1 MSFSSA
7 TAAHDRR
14 TRRPSRLLSFA
25 AIAGLAVSACSQP
38 AASVAPSGA
47 ASAAP
52 STAATQAASGSPATA
67 AAPAPFDNPPVK
79 IALVRQL
86 GSGDYFE
93 QWLAGAEDQA
103 AALGIELLVSDA
115 RGDNA
120 AQATNLETAIN
131 QGVAAIILD
140 HGQTE
145 TLSPG
150 IEAALAADIPL
161 VAFDVNAD
169 NEAVPQIEQ
178 SDATLAKL
186 ALDQLVADTGG
197 QGKVAYAY
205 VAGFAPL
212 DRRDAVFQEVLTANP
227 GLELVSTFGTVSD
240 STAAETQTQAAAVLT
255 ANPDIKAIFAPYDE
269 FAKGATLAVKAAGLE
284 DKVKVYGADI
294 STADIAVMTEA
305 GSPWVA
311 TAGTDP
317 GNVGRVAVRA
327 AALLAAGEDVP
338 AQIVVEPALI
348 TQAFLRDNAITSIE
362 QLGAKLTTLATPELA
377 TAPWLE
383 ALGNR

>member
-1 MSFSSA
+1 MSLTSPSPASA
-7 TAAHDRR
+7 GR
-14 TRRPSRLLSFA
+14 RLLA
-25 AIAGLAVSACSQP
+25 LGAIAVLTIAACSQP
-38 AASVAPSGA
+38 AASTAPSAA
-47 ASAAP
+47 ASQAP
-52 STAATQAASGSPATA
+52 STAPSVEPSASASAPTVAV
-67 AAPAPFDNPPVK
+67 PAPFDNPPVK

-93 QWLAGAEDQA
+93 QWLAGAQDQA
-103 AALGIELLVSDA
+103 DALGIELLVSDA

-145 TLSPG
+145 TLKPG
-150 IEAALAADIPL
+150 IDAALAADIPL

-169 NEAVPQIEQ
+169 SPDVPQIEQ

-197 QGKVAYAY
+197 TGKIGYAY

-227 GLELVSTFGTVSD
+227 GLELVATFGTVSE

-255 ANPDIKAIFAPYDE
+255 ANPDITAIFAPYDE
-269 FAKGATLAVKAAGLE
+269 FAKGAVLAIEAAGLS

-294 STADIAVMTEA
+294 STADIAVITAE

-317 GNVGRVAVRA
+317 ANVGRVAVRA
-327 AALLAAGEDVP
+327 AALLAAGETVP

-348 TQAFLRDNAITSIE
+348 TQQFLRDNAIATVE
-362 QLGAKLTTLATPELA
+362 DLGAKLPTLATPELV
-377 TAPWLE
+377 TAPWFE
-383 ALGNR
+383 ALGGQ

>member
-1 MSFSSA
+1 MSA
-7 TAAHDRR
+7 TATPPARPGR
-14 TRRPSRLLSFA
+14 TLRLLA
-25 AIAGLAVSACSQP
+25 LGAIATLALAACGQQP
-38 AASVAPSGA
+38 AASSAPSA
-47 ASAAP
+47 ATSTAPSVEPSVSAPA
-52 STAATQAASGSPATA
+52 STAAV
-67 AAPAPFDNPPVK
+67 PAPFDNPPVK

-93 QWLAGAEDQA
+93 QWLAGAQDQA
-103 AALGIELLVSDA
+103 AALGIELQVSDA

-131 QGVAAIILD
+131 LGVAAIILD

-145 TLSPG
+145 TLTPG
-150 IEAALAADIPL
+150 IEAAIAANIPL
-161 VAFDVNAD
+161 VAFDVNAA
-169 NEAVPQIEQ
+169 NAAVPQIEQ

-197 QGKVAYAY
+197 TGKIAYAY

-212 DRRDAVFQEVLTANP
+212 DRRDEVFQEVLAANA
-227 GLELVSTFGTVSD
+227 GLELVATFGTVSD

-269 FAKGATLAVKAAGLE
+269 FAKGAVLAIEAAGLQ
-284 DKVKVYGADI
+284 DQVKVYGADI
-294 STADIAVMTEA
+294 STADIAVITAE

-317 GNVGRVAVRA
+317 ANVGRVAVRA
-327 AALLAAGEDVP
+327 AALLAAGETVP

-348 TQAFLRDNAITSIE
+348 TQQFLRDNAIATIE
-362 QLGAKLTTLATPELA
+362 DLGAKLPTLATPELV
-377 TAPWLE
+377 TAPWFD
-383 ALGNR
+383 ALGG